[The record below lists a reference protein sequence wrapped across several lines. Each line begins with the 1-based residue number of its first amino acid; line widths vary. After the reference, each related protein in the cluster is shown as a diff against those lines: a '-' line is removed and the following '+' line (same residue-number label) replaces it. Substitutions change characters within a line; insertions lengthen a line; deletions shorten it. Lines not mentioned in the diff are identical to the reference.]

1 MTRNNTTKEEFTVS
15 ILIEGMKM
23 PTSCLECI
31 GTHEFVTLYQCV
43 ERKGFENTYFA
54 KERFSGCPLKV
65 VSEPH
70 GKLVDA
76 DKVQRRLEEICRE
89 RKITYG
95 SEYGGLAKDLAELCD
110 GLPSAFH
117 LPTAEKETNCE

>member
-1 MTRNNTTKEEFTVS
+1 MTKNYTTKEEFTVS

-31 GTHEFVTLYQCV
+31 GTHEFVTLYQCM

-95 SEYGGLAKDLAELCD
+95 TEHGGMAKDLAELCD
-110 GLPSAFH
+110 GIPSVFD
-117 LPTAEKETNCE
+117 TAPESKGT